1 MSLSVKMIAVF
12 WVAFAVDIAYAYY
25 IRRAAQGK
33 AWPAAWWSGVI
44 ALAGA
49 FNVLAYTS
57 DRRVLI
63 PMIAGYILG
72 TFVAVKRDNTSQGG
86 SNAE

>member
-1 MSLSVKMIAVF
+1 MILALKMVAVF

-33 AWPAAWWSGVI
+33 AWPAAWWSGLI

-57 DRRVLI
+57 DRRLLL
-63 PMIAGYILG
+63 PMVAGYILG
-72 TFVAVKRDNTSQGG
+72 TFVAVQRDHTSQGG
-86 SNAE
+86 TDGQ